1 MLRREFLQA
10 GATATFALNAT
21 RPPLAT
27 LPSSRP
33 PATGRESFRALPP
46 SLASAGDTPIEEA
59 TLSSLQAA
67 MESGAL
73 TSAQLTQA
81 YLDRIA
87 AIDQHGPAVNS
98 VIEVNSEALAL
109 AQGLD
114 DERKS
119 RGVRGPLHGIPV
131 VVKDNL
137 DTGDRMLTTAG
148 SLAMATAPAPRDS
161 TVVEKLRAAGAV
173 LLGKTNLSEW
183 ANFRSSRATSGWSGR
198 GGLTLN
204 PYALDRNAC
213 GSSSGT
219 GAGISA
225 NLAAVGIGTE
235 TDGSI
240 TCPSSFCGLVGLKP
254 TVGLVSRAGIIPI
267 SATQD
272 TAGPMTRTV
281 TDTAILLGVIA
292 GADPRDSATTGAASH
307 TEAGYRRF
315 LDPDGLKGAR
325 LGVVRGYFGYH
336 PGVDRL
342 AEEALALLKD
352 KGAILVDPVTP
363 PADKVFSDAEYQVL
377 LYEFKAGLTD
387 YLTSRGADFPMKTL
401 KDLIAWN
408 DANRDREMPWFGQ
421 EIFLQAEAK
430 GPLTEPA
437 YLKARALC
445 RKQSRTLGIDKILT
459 DHRLDALVAPTA
471 QPAFTTDLVTSDHF
485 LGSATTLPAVAGYPH
500 ITVPSGM
507 VNGLPVGFSFFGR
520 AWSEPVLLKL
530 AYAFEQATK
539 HRKVPEYVATV
550 GA

>member
-10 GATATFALNAT
+10 GATATIALNAA
-21 RPPLAT
+21 RPPARS
-27 LPSSRP
+27 LPPSRP
-33 PATGRESFRALPP
+33 PALPP
-46 SLASAGDTPIEEA
+46 SLAVAGDTPIEEA
-59 TLSSLQAA
+59 TLTSLQAA

-73 TSAQLTQA
+73 TSVQLTQA

-87 AIDQHGPAVNS
+87 AIDQRGPTLNS
-98 VIEVNSEALAL
+98 VIEVNPEAMTI
-109 AQGLD
+109 AQDLD
-114 DERKS
+114 TERKS
-119 RGVRGPLHGIPV
+119 RGLRGPLHGIPV

-148 SLAMATAPAPRDS
+148 SLAMTSAPAPRDS

-173 LLGKTNLSEW
+173 VLGKTNLSEW
-183 ANFRSSRATSGWSGR
+183 ANFRSSRSTSGWSGR

-219 GAGISA
+219 GAGIAA

-254 TVGLVSRAGIIPI
+254 TVGLVSRAGIVPI

-272 TAGPMTRTV
+272 TSGPMTRTV
-281 TDTAILLGVIA
+281 TDTAILLGIIA
-292 GADPRDSATTGAASH
+292 GADPRDSATAGAAAHAESN
-307 TEAGYRRF
+307 YKRF
-315 LDPDGLKGAR
+315 LDADGLKGAR
-325 LGVVRGYFGYH
+325 LGVVRGYFGYQ
-336 PGVDRL
+336 PGVDQL
-342 AEEALALLKD
+342 AEDALALLKD

-363 PADKVFSDAEYQVL
+363 PADKTFGDAEFQVL

-387 YLTSRGADFPMKTL
+387 YLATRGADFPMKTL
-401 KDLIAWN
+401 KDLIAFN
-408 DANRDREMPWFGQ
+408 EASKDREMPWFGQ
-421 EIFLQAEAK
+421 ETFIQADAK

-445 RKQSRTLGIDKILT
+445 RRQSRTLGIDKVMT

-471 QPAFTTDLVTSDHF
+471 QPAFTTDLITSDHF
-485 LGSATTLPAVAGYPH
+485 LGSATTLAAVAGYPH
-500 ITVPSGM
+500 ITVPAGM

-530 AYAFEQATK
+530 AFAYEQATK
-539 HRKVPEYVATV
+539 HRKVPEYAATI

>member
-1 MLRREFLQA
+1 M
-10 GATATFALNAT
+10 GPIPTD
-21 RPPLAT
+21 
-27 LPSSRP
+27 
-33 PATGRESFRALPP
+33 PA
-46 SLASAGDTPIEEA
+46 IEEA
-59 TLSSLQAA
+59 TIASLQAA
-67 MESGAL
+67 MESGSL

-81 YLDRIA
+81 YLDRIT
-87 AIDQHGPAVNS
+87 AIDQHGPALNS
-98 VIEVNSEALAL
+98 LIEVNPEALAI
-109 AQGLD
+109 AQDLD
-114 DERKS
+114 TERKN

-131 VVKDNL
+131 LVKDNL

-148 SLAMATAPAPRDS
+148 SLAMASSPAPRDC

-183 ANFRSSRATSGWSGR
+183 ANFRSSRSTSGWSGR

-204 PYALDRNAC
+204 PYSLDRNAC

-225 NLAAVGIGTE
+225 NLAAIGIGTE

-240 TCPSSFCGLVGLKP
+240 TCPASFCGLVGLKP

-292 GADPRDSATTGAASH
+292 GADPRDSATAAAASR
-307 TEAGYRRF
+307 ADGNYRRF
-315 LDPDGLKGAR
+315 LDADGLKGAR
-325 LGVVRGYFGYH
+325 LGVVRGYFGYE

-363 PADKVFSDAEYQVL
+363 PADKTFGDAEYQVL

-387 YLTSRGADFPMKTL
+387 YLATRGADFPMKTL

-408 DANRDREMPWFGQ
+408 DANKDREMPWFGQ

-430 GPLTEPA
+430 GPLTEPD

-445 RKQSRTLGIDKILT
+445 RKQSRTLGIDKVMT

-471 QPAFTTDLVTSDHF
+471 QAAFTTDLITSDHF
-485 LGSATTLPAVAGYPH
+485 LSSATSLAAVAGYPH

-507 VNGLPVGFSFFGR
+507 LHGLPVGFSFFGR
-520 AWSEPVLLKL
+520 AWSEPVLLRL
-530 AYAFEQATK
+530 AFAYEQATK
-539 HRKVPEYVATV
+539 HRKPPEYLATI